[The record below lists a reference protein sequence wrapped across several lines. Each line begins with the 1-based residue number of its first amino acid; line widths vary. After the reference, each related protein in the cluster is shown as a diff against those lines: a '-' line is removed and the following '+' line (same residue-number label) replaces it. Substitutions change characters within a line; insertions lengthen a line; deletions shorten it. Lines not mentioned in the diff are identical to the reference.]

1 MIDRNQVSAP
11 QNRLQTCDYTKN
23 TPTRLALRQAIAQYR
38 FLLSPS
44 IAISNSMGKFDETAT
59 SIVAFQSDKLLTKQ
73 LMPPSKSILARL
85 LLAAAFLATAF
96 A

>member
-1 MIDRNQVSAP
+1 
-11 QNRLQTCDYTKN
+11 
-23 TPTRLALRQAIAQYR
+23 
-38 FLLSPS
+38 
-44 IAISNSMGKFDETAT
+44 MGKFDGTTT

-85 LLAAAFLATAF
+85 FFAAAFLITAF